1 MLAEGKID
9 GYLHPTDKPW
19 DMAAAGLIVQEAGG
33 KVFDIDGGTW
43 SVNSEGVIAVSPT
56 ITNLLA
62 MIT

>member
-1 MLAEGKID
+1 
-9 GYLHPTDKPW
+9 
-19 DMAAAGLIVQEAGG
+19 MAAAGLIVQEAGG